1 MLLILDFI
9 GFRSSIANRNRKMYP
24 SPISED
30 SDDKEQRK
38 SLVSTQ
44 FVEWSCKQFATPIMK
59 PTALSDVE
67 SITHYER
74 EWRYLRNE
82 QVRKQFRN
90 DDIKRNSS
98 LNSTRIE
105 AQLFNTK
112 CSTPPTILQFHPYD
126 QQIAAVG
133 RDTFG

>member
-1 MLLILDFI
+1 
-9 GFRSSIANRNRKMYP
+9 MYP

-59 PTALSDVE
+59 PAALSDVE
-67 SITHYER
+67 SLTHYER

-82 QVRKQFRN
+82 RVRKQFRG
-90 DDIKRNSS
+90 DYVKRK
-98 LNSTRIE
+98 LNVPRIE